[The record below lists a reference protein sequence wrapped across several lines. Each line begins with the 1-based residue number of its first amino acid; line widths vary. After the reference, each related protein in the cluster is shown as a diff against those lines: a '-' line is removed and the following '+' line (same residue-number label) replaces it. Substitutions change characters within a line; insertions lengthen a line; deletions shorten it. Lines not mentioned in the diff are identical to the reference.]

1 MQFLTSWEVVEIGQ
15 LLREGCTQKFRVRMS
30 LMNRGIA
37 IAGSEEATAA
47 LCVNAVTEKRWED
60 QAAAE
65 KQYTHLCID
74 EPDLES
80 KETDFVHN

>member
-1 MQFLTSWEVVEIGQ
+1 MQLLSSWKVVEIGQ
-15 LLREGCTQKFRVRMS
+15 LLREGCTLKSRVRMS
-30 LMNRGIA
+30 LMNKGIA
-37 IAGSEEATAA
+37 ITGSEEATAA
-47 LCVNAVTEKRWED
+47 LCVKAAKEKKWEN

-80 KETDFVHN
+80 KETDFVRN